1 MIHDV
6 YVFGDSHWRVF
17 FPFVNHGAAT
27 DNVSHVGEWEGR
39 KVRTI
44 DTIANE
50 LSGST
55 MWGLLNPS
63 SRHGAR
69 NRILN
74 TLDSL
79 GGVDNVALVFGEVD
93 ARYHNSRYFVGDRL
107 SIGRIWELVSRY
119 VRFIG
124 EDLLMTNRVRE
135 RVFIY
140 HGFEYPKKGETLLQP
155 GQPIGDEA
163 FGRAETVNAAVA
175 VCLRDAFSCMTAV
188 RVIAPNTILHRYVSD
203 DGVHLDPES
212 VYNDITLPAMGS
224 SFFDGYRRKGR
235 ETSL

>member
-1 MIHDV
+1 MSSDV

-27 DNVSHVGEWEGR
+27 DNVSHEQSG
-39 KVRTI
+39 VRTI

-79 GGVDNVALVFGEVD
+79 GGADNVALVFGEVD
-93 ARYHNSRYFVGDRL
+93 ARYHNGRYFKDGLL
-107 SIGRIWELVSRY
+107 SSGRVIELVSRY
-119 VRFIG
+119 VRFVQ
-124 EDLLMTNRVRE
+124 EDLIWTGRVRE
-135 RVFIY
+135 NVFIY
-140 HGFEYPKKGETLLQP
+140 HGFAYPKGEQTLLQP
-155 GQPIGDEA
+155 GQPIGENLL
-163 FGRAETVNAAVA
+163 RAEAVNHLVGE
-175 VCLRDAFSCMTAV
+175 LLGPAFMDMPMV
-188 RVIAPNTILHRYVSD
+188 KTIVPADPVDDIVSP
-203 DGVHLDPES
+203 DGVHLDPAA
-212 VYNDITLPAMGS
+212 VYSRYTLPAMRNRLTPLG
-224 SFFDGYRRKGR
+224 
-235 ETSL
+235 EWI

>member
-27 DNVSHVGEWEGR
+27 DNVSHTGEWEGH
-39 KVRTI
+39 KIRTI

-69 NRILN
+69 SRILS

-79 GGVDNVALVFGEVD
+79 NGVDNVALVFGEVD
-93 ARYHNSRYFVGDRL
+93 ARYHNSRYFVGEHL
-107 SIGRIWELVSRY
+107 SMGRIWELVSRY

-124 EDLLMTNRVRE
+124 EDLLMTGRVRE
-135 RVFIY
+135 RVFVY
-140 HGFEYPKKGETLLQP
+140 HGFDYPKKGETLLQP
-155 GQPIGDEA
+155 GQPMGAEA
-163 FGRAETVNAAVA
+163 FDRASTVNAAVN
-175 VCLRDAFSCMTAV
+175 VCLRDAFSYMNRV
-188 RVIAPNTILHRYVSD
+188 RVIAPKMLLNSFVSD
-203 DGVHLDPES
+203 DGVHLDPER
-212 VYNDITLPAMGS
+212 VYNEFTLPVMGS
-224 SFFDGYRRKGR
+224 SFYDGRPKMR
-235 ETSL
+235 ETPL